1 MAPPIIAAPAA
12 FRWTR
17 RSERPLLT
25 SLEHLTQILEGA
37 LVTPTRLIGRPTY
50 AVHGRRI
57 VVTAPYFA
65 GADANVPT
73 PQQSV
78 SLQRALQKT
87 VDLAGARGTAVQLRL
102 HRVRQPQLDAKIL
115 AELVGRNVANF
126 GPTRTLGEIRKWLPA
141 VRPEAAASTSAVT
154 PSSVTG
160 SLEDAVVKPKH
171 ALLPAYITGYSV
183 TVKGIF
189 AGDPKAVKH
198 VAAWGSYAER
208 PGSLRDFALTRFRG
222 PSGVCSVKVVLQIQ
236 RTVPSDVPAL
246 VPPKSL
252 RRARRRASVTD
263 RAATT
268 RPAIEAAL

>member
-1 MAPPIIAAPAA
+1 MAPPILAYPAA

-25 SLEHLTQILEGA
+25 SLEHLTRILEGA

-50 AVHGRRI
+50 SVQGRKI
-57 VVTAPYFA
+57 VVTAPYYA

-87 VDLAGARGTAVQLRL
+87 VDLAGAQGTAVQLRL

-115 AELVGRNVANF
+115 AELVGRNVAQF
-126 GPTRTLGEIRKWLPA
+126 GPTRTLGEIRRWVPA
-141 VRPEAAASTSAVT
+141 VRPEAAASSSTAVASTS
-154 PSSVTG
+154 SS
-160 SLEDAVVKPKH
+160 EDAVIRPKH

-236 RTVPSDVPAL
+236 RTVPTDVPAL

-252 RRARRRASVTD
+252 RRARPAVTNGSGE
-263 RAATT
+263 A
-268 RPAIEAAL
+268 RPAVQAAL